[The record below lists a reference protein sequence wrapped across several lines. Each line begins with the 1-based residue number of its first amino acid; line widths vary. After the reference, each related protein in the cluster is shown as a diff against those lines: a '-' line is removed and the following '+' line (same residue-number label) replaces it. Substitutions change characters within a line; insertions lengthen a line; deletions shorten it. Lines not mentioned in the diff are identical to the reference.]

1 MEVTG
6 YARST
11 HTIINLFDLL
21 GSQGSHIL
29 RVTAEHHSNTAP
41 LVHLN
46 MFYCAEPLLAQY
58 TSYLTSLPLPASVTH
73 WVAEKGRF
81 WGLGEPEIKALRR
94 SDEFLDTGGTRI
106 FLLSSSTKHANGS

>member
-6 YARST
+6 YASST

-29 RVTAEHHSNTAP
+29 RATAEHHSNTAP

-58 TSYLTSLPLPASVTH
+58 TSYLTSLPLPTSVTN

-94 SDEFLDTGGTRI
+94 SHEFRKTGGI
-106 FLLSSSTKHANGS
+106 GSNFLLSS